1 MKIRNLLASLICA
14 LAITAGLQAAD
25 EPKTPLGEKMGAISR
40 ADRALNTALNAGNA
54 ADALKQATIIR
65 ESAEAVLTLDPVKKN
80 DLPAAEQAKFVADY
94 QRDMKIFI
102 ADAIKLEA
110 ALKAGNIDEAKALR
124 ATLKKEQTAGH
135 KAYKKS

>member
-1 MKIRNLLASLICA
+1 MKIRHLLASLICA

-25 EPKTPLGEKMGAISR
+25 EPKTPLGEKMTAISR
-40 ADRALNTALNAGNA
+40 ADSAMGRALTAGNA

-65 ESAEAVLTLDPVKKN
+65 ESAEAALKLDPIKKN

-94 QRDMKIFI
+94 QRDMKVFI

-110 ALKAGNIDEAKALR
+110 ALKAGNVAEATALR
-124 ATLKKEQTAGH
+124 TTLKDEQKAGH
-135 KAYKKS
+135 KAYKK